1 MTSFYYYSITDLD
14 DNTEYDSSNILAV
27 DGEKIHEFGR
37 RVLRENGM
45 AERTAV
51 IYPFG
56 GDSKACAPS
65 KEVVSFFPNSGIEG
79 KPFVVHLKAQQQS
92 DAALRQLLPFIDVL
106 PDLLREVNLTRKIRL
121 NPWERES
128 ARTTGSKRSD
138 KFRKKVISYYRCASQ
153 SKKSVKCQV
162 LDILTPI
169 EEAQDKIIAAHIWKA
184 STRGKGL
191 EEFGL
196 EENDVNSPRNGLF
209 LTKGIE
215 DAFDRQQVCFLYN
228 ILESKLV
235 LWVAD
240 SNIMAETIEGS
251 TMKFSDVHQRPL
263 ICPANCLP
271 YRRLLS
277 WHARLTLERRKES
290 IQVENFTNE
299 YDNSPGRRAS
309 KDDPIA
315 YAINSMVE
323 PGDDASVKR
332 E

>member
-1 MTSFYYYSITDLD
+1 MY
-14 DNTEYDSSNILAV
+14 
-27 DGEKIHEFGR
+27 K
-37 RVLRENGM
+37 
-45 AERTAV
+45 
-51 IYPFG
+51 
-56 GDSKACAPS
+56 
-65 KEVVSFFPNSGIEG
+65 
-79 KPFVVHLKAQQQS
+79 
-92 DAALRQLLPFIDVL
+92 LLPFIEVL
-106 PDLLREVNLTRKIRL
+106 PDLLREVSLTRKIRL

-138 KFRKKVISYYRCASQ
+138 KFRKNVISYYRLISQ
-153 SKKSVKCQV
+153 SKKNVKCQI
-162 LDILTPI
+162 LDKFTPI

-196 EENDVNSPRNGLF
+196 EETNVNSSRNGLF

-215 DAFDRQQVCFLYN
+215 EAFDKQQVCFLYN

-235 LWVAD
+235 LWIAD
-240 SNIMAETIEGS
+240 SNIMTKTIEGS
-251 TMKFSDVHQRPL
+251 TSKFSDVHQRPL

-277 WHARLTLERRKES
+277 WHARLTLERQKES
-290 IQVENFTNE
+290 IQVENFTSE
-299 YDNSPGRRAS
+299 YDNSPGRKAS

-323 PGDDASVKR
+323 PGDDASVGN
-332 E
+332 EEP